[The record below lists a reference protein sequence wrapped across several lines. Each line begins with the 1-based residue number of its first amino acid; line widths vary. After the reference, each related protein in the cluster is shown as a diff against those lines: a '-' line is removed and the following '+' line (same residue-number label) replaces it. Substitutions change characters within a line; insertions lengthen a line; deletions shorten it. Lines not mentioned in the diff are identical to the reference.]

1 MIAIYFLISIFT
13 QFSPQNIWLP
23 AHTGPSKVVAHFE
36 ELQGINRGSA
46 VLLDGHLIGQVSS
59 ITAKNPNSD
68 ENFAVDLSIA
78 PNYRA
83 LLKQGTIALIKS
95 PLTFNRT
102 NPQSVIELLVPDE
115 KEASLLSEGAK
126 IIGFSSF
133 QKFWSADLSSYG
145 VPEKAFESTLS

>member
-13 QFSPQNIWLP
+13 LFSPQNIWLP
-23 AHTGPSKVVAHFE
+23 AHTGPSQVVAHFE
-36 ELQGINRGSA
+36 DLQGISRGAA

-59 ITAKNPNSD
+59 IKSQNSD
-68 ENFAVDLSIA
+68 LDEKFAVALSIA

-95 PLTFNRT
+95 PLSFSRT
-102 NPQSVIELLVPDE
+102 RPEPVIELLVP
-115 KEASLLSEGAK
+115 KERNSSLLSEGAK
-126 IIGFSSF
+126 ITGFSSF